1 VATVI
6 SKAEEE
12 AIVAAIANAEMNTSG
27 EIRVHVE
34 SKCNI
39 DPYARAL
46 TLFYELKMDETALL
60 NGVLIYVALDDK
72 KLAIIGD
79 AGINK
84 VVPEHFWVSTKERM
98 IAHFKEGKFADGIA
112 EAVTAAGYHLKKYFP
127 RANDDTNELSNELS
141 RGE

>member
-1 VATVI
+1 MATVI
-6 SKAEEE
+6 SKEEE
-12 AIVAAIANAEMNTSG
+12 DVIVAAIASAEMHTSG

-34 SKCNI
+34 SKCET
-39 DPYARAL
+39 DPYAKAVV
-46 TLFYELKMDETALL
+46 LFHELKMDETALQ

-84 VVPEHFWVSTKERM
+84 VVPEYFWDTTKERM
-98 IAHFKEGKFADGIA
+98 IQHFKEDKFADGIA

-127 RANDDTNELSNELS
+127 RANDDANELSNELS

>member
-1 VATVI
+1 MAIVI
-6 SKAEEE
+6 SKEEE
-12 AIVAAIANAEMNTSG
+12 DAIVTAIANAEMHTSG

-34 SKCNI
+34 SKCEA
-39 DPYARAL
+39 DPYNRAIA
-46 TLFYELKMDETALL
+46 LFHELKMDETELQ

-84 VVPEHFWVSTKERM
+84 VVPEYFWDATKERM
-98 IAHFKEGKFADGIA
+98 IQHFKESKFADGIA

-127 RANDDTNELSNELS
+127 RADDDSNELTNELS

>member
-6 SKAEEE
+6 SKEEE
-12 AIVAAIANAEMNTSG
+12 DVIVAAIASAEMHTSG

-34 SKCNI
+34 SKCET
-39 DPYARAL
+39 DPYAKAVV
-46 TLFYELKMDETALL
+46 LFHELKMDETALQ

-84 VVPEHFWVSTKERM
+84 VVPEYFWDTTKERM
-98 IAHFKEGKFADGIA
+98 IQHFKEDKFADGIA

-127 RANDDTNELSNELS
+127 RANDDANELSNELS

>member
-1 VATVI
+1 MATVI
-6 SKAEEE
+6 SKEEE
-12 AIVAAIANAEMNTSG
+12 DVIVAAIASAEMHTSG

-34 SKCNI
+34 SKCET
-39 DPYARAL
+39 DPYAKAVV
-46 TLFYELKMDETALL
+46 LFHELKMDETALQ

-84 VVPEHFWVSTKERM
+84 VVPEYFWDTTKERM
-98 IAHFKEGKFADGIA
+98 IQHFKEDKFADGIA